1 MARVWIPVQPLQVLD
16 NTSTQR
22 IKVQISN
29 KLQKVWF
36 LLAYY
41 RLETVLKYMS
51 MTSMPPVKVSGIP
64 C

>member
-1 MARVWIPVQPLQVLD
+1 MALVRIPVQPLQVLD

-41 RLETVLKYMS
+41 RLEAVL
-51 MTSMPPVKVSGIP
+51 PPARRAYASERNTCP
-64 C
+64 